1 MTPEQIEILTA
12 ELFES
17 FEDLNIRL
25 GRIGKFGPEA
35 VKEAYDIIVEA
46 IRVIEDY
53 SENVQ
58 QLTSEDKKAVAV
70 KLMNEIIDIPW
81 TPEFVEASL
90 ISWSIDLVVD
100 VFNKVGGNKWLEM
113 LFPPAEEE

>member
-1 MTPEQIEILTA
+1 MTPEQIEILTL
-12 ELFES
+12 ELFEQ
-17 FEDLNIRL
+17 FEDLKIRL

-35 VKEAYDIIVEA
+35 VKESYDIIIEA
-46 IRVIEDY
+46 IRTIEDY

-70 KLMNEIIDIPW
+70 KLLNEIIDIPW

-100 VFNKVGGNKWLEM
+100 VFNKIGGNAWLEM
-113 LFPPAEEE
+113 LFPADGDE